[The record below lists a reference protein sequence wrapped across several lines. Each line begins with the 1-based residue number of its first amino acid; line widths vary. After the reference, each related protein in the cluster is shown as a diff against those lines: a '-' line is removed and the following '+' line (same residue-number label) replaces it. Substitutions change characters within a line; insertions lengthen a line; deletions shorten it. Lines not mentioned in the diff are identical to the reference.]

1 MDETASQSIYAQDL
15 RGPPHW
21 PALTRERRTAV
32 AVIGGGITGLSTALH
47 LAEGGT
53 DVVLLEA
60 HQPGWGASGRN
71 GGQLNPGLK
80 YDPSQTIAKLGA
92 GAGERFVD
100 FAWSSVQQTAHLINR
115 LGIECDLRLN
125 GTLRAAARAADVAGV
140 RASQQ
145 DMAGHGMPVK
155 WLDPGEIARLTGHN
169 LHHGGFL
176 DRRGGD
182 LEPLR
187 YSYGLAKAAVSAG
200 AEIFGDSRA
209 RQMAREGAQWRITTA
224 GGTLIA
230 DRVLV
235 CCNGYAD
242 ELVPGLKQ
250 SVVPVFSS
258 ALATA
263 PLPAALAEKIMPG
276 RQVLY
281 ESGLV
286 TVYYRV
292 DAQNRLILGGRGPM
306 RPISQPSALRPI
318 AKHAH
323 RLWPDLS
330 SVGWQAAW
338 NGRVAV
344 TTDHLPHLQQP
355 AEGLVTMGG
364 YNGRGVALAT
374 SMGRALAP
382 FLAGGI
388 DAIDLPLPVSPLRP
402 IRFHSF
408 WPIGA
413 HATIAWSRLKA
424 SLAR

>member
-1 MDETASQSIYAQDL
+1 MDETARHSIYVQDL
-15 RGPPHW
+15 KDPPHW
-21 PALTRERRTAV
+21 PALSGARRTTV

-47 LAEGGT
+47 LAEAGT
-53 DVVLLEA
+53 AVVLLEA

-80 YDPSQTIAKLGA
+80 YDPSQMIAKLGPEA
-92 GAGERFVD
+92 GQRLVA

-115 LGIECDLRLN
+115 LGIDCDLRLN

-145 DMAGHGMPVK
+145 DMAGHGMPVE
-155 WLDPGEIARLTGHN
+155 WLEPAEMARLTGHD
-169 LHHGGFL
+169 HYHGGFL

-187 YSYGLAKAAVSAG
+187 YSHGLAKAATAAG
-200 AEIFGDSRA
+200 AVIFGDSRA
-209 RQMAREGAQWRITTA
+209 QSLTRQGAHWRITTA
-224 GGTLIA
+224 GGSLIA

-242 ELVPGLKQ
+242 GLVPGLKQ

-263 PLPAALAEKIMPG
+263 PLPAALSEKIMPG
-276 RQVLY
+276 RHVLY

-292 DAQNRLILGGRGPM
+292 DAKNRLILGGRGPM
-306 RPISQPSALRPI
+306 RPVSRPSALRPI
-318 AKHAH
+318 ARHAY
-323 RLWPDLS
+323 RLWPELAS
-330 SVGWQAAW
+330 MGWQAAW

-344 TTDHLPHLQQP
+344 TTDHLPHLHQP
-355 AEGLVTMGG
+355 AEGLLTMGG

-374 SMGRALAP
+374 AVGRALAP
-382 FLAGGI
+382 CLAGEI
-388 DAIDLPLPVSPLRP
+388 EAADLPLPLSPLQP

-408 WPIGA
+408 WPVGA

-424 SLAR
+424 SLSR

>member
-169 LHHGGFL
+169 LYHGGFL

-187 YSYGLAKAAVSAG
+187 
-200 AEIFGDSRA
+200 
-209 RQMAREGAQWRITTA
+209 
-224 GGTLIA
+224 
-230 DRVLV
+230 
-235 CCNGYAD
+235 
-242 ELVPGLKQ
+242 
-250 SVVPVFSS
+250 
-258 ALATA
+258 
-263 PLPAALAEKIMPG
+263 
-276 RQVLY
+276 
-281 ESGLV
+281 
-286 TVYYRV
+286 
-292 DAQNRLILGGRGPM
+292 
-306 RPISQPSALRPI
+306 
-318 AKHAH
+318 
-323 RLWPDLS
+323 
-330 SVGWQAAW
+330 
-338 NGRVAV
+338 
-344 TTDHLPHLQQP
+344 
-355 AEGLVTMGG
+355 
-364 YNGRGVALAT
+364 
-374 SMGRALAP
+374 
-382 FLAGGI
+382 
-388 DAIDLPLPVSPLRP
+388 
-402 IRFHSF
+402 
-408 WPIGA
+408 
-413 HATIAWSRLKA
+413 
-424 SLAR
+424 